1 MPYSSFT
8 WYWLPVP
15 NLACHS
21 PGRSRSRYGFW
32 SRATSWSTGRTV
44 QSTLGR
50 CYAPDSSAATSLQD
64 TPWRVTY
71 SPYIQPHMVLLVFIV
86 IITIIVMIISI
97 FIIIIILLTV
107 IIAVTTTIVTI
118 ITTMI
123 MITIMMIII
132 ITVIVMICYDDYYHC
147 YWADVQTH
155 HRVPTA
161 RDTLEIQ
168 VSNSSHLGISLTFP
182 NDSLFWPV
190 LLVYY
195 STFSR
200 FAVNLPTCECSFA
213 AICYLYAHVLVWS
226 WCPGAPVTDQSKEH
240 CPARTN
246 QLDHHQDHVGI
257 VQVEGKDW

>member
-71 SPYIQPHMVLLVFIV
+71 SPYIQPHMVLSVFIV
-86 IITIIVMIISI
+86 IITIIVV
-97 FIIIIILLTV
+97 TA
-107 IIAVTTTIVTI
+107 IIAVTITIVTS

-132 ITVIVMICYDDYYHC
+132 ITVMMIIIIVIGQMCKLIIESQLQGIPSKSRCP
-147 YWADVQTH
+147 T
-155 HRVPTA
+155 VP
-161 RDTLEIQ
+161 
-168 VSNSSHLGISLTFP
+168 ISKSP
-182 NDSLFWPV
+182 
-190 LLVYY
+190 
-195 STFSR
+195 
-200 FAVNLPTCECSFA
+200 
-213 AICYLYAHVLVWS
+213 
-226 WCPGAPVTDQSKEH
+226 
-240 CPARTN
+240 
-246 QLDHHQDHVGI
+246 
-257 VQVEGKDW
+257 